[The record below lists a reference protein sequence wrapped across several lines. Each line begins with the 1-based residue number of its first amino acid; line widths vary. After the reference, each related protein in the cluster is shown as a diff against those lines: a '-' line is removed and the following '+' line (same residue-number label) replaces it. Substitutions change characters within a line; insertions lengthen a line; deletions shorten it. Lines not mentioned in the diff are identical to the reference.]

1 MVAEP
6 KQPSYLTQA
15 SFPMEKKDLG
25 LGEAADDVKGEDR
38 GGEIEVD
45 SDANS
50 DDRIKQEK
58 SREGIDP
65 GC

>member
-1 MVAEP
+1 M
-6 KQPSYLTQA
+6 TQA

-50 DDRIKQEK
+50 DDRVKQEK